1 MPDLT
6 PAEATVKEYSEYVA
20 VAPIEMSIN
29 GPRAFNPGDPVP
41 ASTVKAHP
49 EWVKPTED
57 GALPLVARVNTK
69 AAQAV
74 ETG

>member
-6 PAEATVKEYSEYVA
+6 PAEATVKEYGEYVA

-49 EWVKPTED
+49 EWVED
-57 GALPLVARVNTK
+57 KLVAKAGTK
-69 AAQAV
+69 AAEAV
-74 ETG
+74 